1 MFGTVVGHEVVT
13 LALRAQRFLLERMRG
28 IARDRHEVDRATGE
42 DAEVDARPEANG
54 GVLALLIRLT
64 RRLILKLLLF
74 GLSQERL

>member
-13 LALRAQRFLLERMRG
+13 LALRARRFFLEWMRG

-42 DAEVDARPEANG
+42 DAEVHAGPEADR

-64 RRLILKLLLF
+64 RRLVLKLLPF